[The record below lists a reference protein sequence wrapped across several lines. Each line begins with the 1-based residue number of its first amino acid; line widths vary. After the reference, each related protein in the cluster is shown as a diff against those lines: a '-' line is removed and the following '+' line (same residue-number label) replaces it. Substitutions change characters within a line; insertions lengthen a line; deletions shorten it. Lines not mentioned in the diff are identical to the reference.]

1 MVVASPLNLKKVTT
15 SVNDSQKK
23 VTEARSSVKNIGQVL
38 FKRTKVKR
46 EAFAQTNLFRKRR
59 EENERRQTLEDEL
72 KAPSVV
78 VRPGGPQQL
87 IQATGVGGF
96 FDRILG
102 FIGYLSAGW
111 IMNNL
116 PTWIAMGKEFIVR
129 LQRAGEIVS
138 GFFNNT
144 IKLFANVGNILGALG
159 QNLMQFDF
167 FDTSNRIK
175 TAMSDLNFTMGN
187 LTGQIEEAF
196 SLLTTPLTEGKYSGE
211 QIPEVGTQQTNE
223 GAYAEPPP
231 YTGGG
236 QGVSGNIS
244 DKQRQALNILSKY
257 ESAGS
262 GGYDAVNQIGTR
274 GGRGVLPGSFSG
286 DFKKMPQHGGRALT
300 DMTIAEIMSLQA
312 SRPGMSNQEWI
323 RQGRL
328 HAVGR
333 YQFIG
338 MTLPGVVKRSG
349 IPTSAKFTPEVQ
361 DLLALQYLKEAG
373 IGAWIGPRD
382 KATRQERAVIEAAR
396 KEPINYKPPISTG
409 TLQSQQPRQT
419 PVAQGR
425 FSPLTGTSGES
436 MGNKPLST
444 PTSPFIAKK
453 GPITSGFGYR
463 WGRMHSGYDIGVPV
477 GTPVYA
483 YLPGV
488 VTKVGYDRGGYGHYI
503 EWKDSIHNQIHFFGH
518 LKQKPSMRE
527 GQSFEAGT
535 LLGLT
540 GNTGRTTAPHLHWEI
555 GPQGSQVDPGKWLR
569 SIGSKQLPVSPV
581 APQMAPPTQQTNMV
595 PFSLTPERRG
605 QDVMVITPQQQ
616 QNIITPASGG
626 GDMGPSPISDFELL
640 NNFIKNKLLLD
651 LAYL

>member
-1 MVVASPLNLKKVTT
+1 MVVASPLNLKRVTS
-15 SVNDSQKK
+15 SVNDSRKK

-38 FKRTKVKR
+38 LKRTKVKR
-46 EAFAQTNLFRKRR
+46 EAFTQTNLFRKRR
-59 EENERRQTLEDEL
+59 EESEKRQLLEDEL
-72 KAPSVV
+72 KAPSIVM
-78 VRPGGPQQL
+78 RPGGPQQL
-87 IQATGVGGF
+87 TQSAGVGGF

-111 IMNNL
+111 IMNNI
-116 PTWIAMGKEFIVR
+116 PTWIAMGKEFIAR
-129 LQRAGEIVS
+129 IQKAGQIIS

-144 IKLFANVGNILGALG
+144 IKLFANVGNILGSLG

-167 FDTSNRIK
+167 FDTSNRVK
-175 TAMSDLNFTMGN
+175 TAMGDLNFTMGN
-187 LTGQIEEAF
+187 LTSQIEEAF
-196 SLLTTPLTEGKYSGE
+196 GLLTTPLTEGKYSGE
-211 QIPEVGTQQTNE
+211 KIPEVGTQQTNE
-223 GAYAEPPP
+223 GAYVEPPP
-231 YTGGG
+231 FTAAG
-236 QGVSGNIS
+236 QGASGNMS
-244 DKQRQALNILSKY
+244 DKQKQALNILSKY

-262 GGYDAVNQIGTR
+262 GGYNAVNQIGTK

-286 DFKKMPQHGGRALT
+286 DFRKMPQHGGRALT

-312 SRPGMSNQEWI
+312 SRPKMSNREWI

-338 MTLPGVVKRSG
+338 GTLPGVVKRSG
-349 IPTSAKFTPEVQ
+349 IPTSAKFTSEVQ
-361 DLLALQYLKEAG
+361 DLLAMQYLKEAG

-396 KEPINYKPPISTG
+396 KDPINYKPPISTG
-409 TLQSQQPRQT
+409 TPQPQQPRQI
-419 PVAQGR
+419 PAVGGR
-425 FSPLTGTSGES
+425 FSPLTGTSGKS

-444 PTSPFIAKK
+444 PTSPFMAKT

-463 WGRMHSGYDIGVPV
+463 WGRMHRGYDIGVPV

-488 VTKVGYDRGGYGHYI
+488 VTKVGYDWEGYGYYI

-518 LKQKPSMRE
+518 LKQKPAMRE
-527 GQSFEAGT
+527 GQSFEAGA

-540 GNTGRTTAPHLHWEI
+540 GNTGRSTAPHLHWEI

-569 SIGSKQLPVSPV
+569 SVGSKQLPVSPV
-581 APQMAPPTQQTNMV
+581 APQISAPPQQSNMV
-595 PFSLTPERRG
+595 PASITQERRG
-605 QDVMVITPQQQ
+605 QDILIVQPQQQ
-616 QNIITPASGG
+616 QNIIIPASGG
-626 GDMGPSPISDFELL
+626 GDIGPSPISDFQLL
-640 NNFIKNKLLLD
+640 NNFIKSKLLLD